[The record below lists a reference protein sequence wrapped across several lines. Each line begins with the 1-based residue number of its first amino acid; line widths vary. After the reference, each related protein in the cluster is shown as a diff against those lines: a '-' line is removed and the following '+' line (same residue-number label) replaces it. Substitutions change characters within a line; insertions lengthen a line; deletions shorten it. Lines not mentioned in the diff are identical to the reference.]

1 MKEPY
6 QGGSEGT
13 YHWGET
19 GTCHG
24 WDEGTYQGEK
34 IENNKP
40 EYNLSLLFNKS
51 YLNMIIIYNILTISS
66 NINIYK

>member
-1 MKEPY
+1 MDIHYLGAEWYPL
-6 QGGSEGT
+6 S
-13 YHWGET
+13 
-19 GTCHG
+19 
-24 WDEGTYQGEK
+24 GEK

-66 NINIYK
+66 NTNIYK